1 MIILLLEEIQAV
13 KKVFRQI
20 MNFKSVAFSLY
31 FIVFLCQYSFAQIRP
46 SFSGFTNTD
55 SVSNTENA
63 YIFDPAAV
71 SGNGTNWP
79 GVGNSKLYK
88 NNYGG
93 LSNSEFIDYALNL
106 MRETSSIHAMV
117 LVYTN
122 NSQQTINYIVA
133 KNSVNTAY
141 YKPSTS
147 TGQQVYVL
155 SEHLASTS
163 ANIGIT
169 YTSYSFVVN

>member
-1 MIILLLEEIQAV
+1 MLEETLV
-13 KKVFRQI
+13 VNTVDRQI
-20 MNFKSVAFSLY
+20 MNLKSVVFYLY
-31 FIVFLCQYSFAQIRP
+31 FISFLCQYSFSQIRP
-46 SFSGFTNTD
+46 SFSGFTYSASESNTD
-55 SVSNTENA
+55 NA

-79 GVGNSKLYK
+79 ELGNSKLYK
-88 NNYGG
+88 NNFGG

-106 MRETSSIHAMV
+106 MRDTSSIHAMV

-133 KNSVNTAY
+133 KNSVSTAY
-141 YKPSTS
+141 HKPSTS

-155 SEHLASTS
+155 NEYLASAS
-163 ANIGIT
+163 AAIGIAHST
-169 YTSYSFVVN
+169 YSFVVN